1 MNNAVRQLNVF
12 VDYDDLFRCGGR
24 IDNVIVHNDTN
35 FPYLIPKTH
44 YFTNLV
50 VTYIHAVVLHNG
62 VTLTVLK
69 VSKEN
74 EDVSNNKEPFVF

>member
-24 IDNVIVHNDTN
+24 INNVIVHYDTN
-35 FPYLIPKTH
+35 FPYLM
-44 YFTNLV
+44 
-50 VTYIHAVVLHNG
+50 
-62 VTLTVLK
+62 TVLK